1 MPTGPYALRKFR
13 KELFDIIDVMA
24 GEDLIAVTDAKEV
37 LRDFDL
43 GQKIADMEVKQA
55 EGEEKAG
62 DIRAILQD
70 GVVSEVEEQQLR
82 EAGVKDRFFS
92 GTETEAKDEIARL
105 TQENAKRAEEIAMLK
120 AEREGRN
127 EMGNMLMSPTSNIV
141 NNQTR
146 NITPAPIVNPS
157 SPYGVNSRNAA
168 DFN

>member
-1 MPTGPYALRKFR
+1 
-13 KELFDIIDVMA
+13 MA
-24 GEDLIAVTDAKEV
+24 GEDVIAVTDAKEV

-157 SPYGVNSRNAA
+157 SPYGVNSRNAS